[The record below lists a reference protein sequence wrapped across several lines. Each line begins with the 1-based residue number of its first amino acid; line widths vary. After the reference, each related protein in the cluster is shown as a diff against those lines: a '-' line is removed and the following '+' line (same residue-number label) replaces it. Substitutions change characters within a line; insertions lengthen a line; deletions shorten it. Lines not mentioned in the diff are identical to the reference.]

1 MRVKMK
7 VKGGDKTYEYDTKMI
22 VVNTDTRSKL
32 KLQAVKEKMTM
43 MEFVEKLVTDYENTS
58 D

>member
-7 VKGGDKTYEYDTKMI
+7 VKSGDKTYEYDTKMI